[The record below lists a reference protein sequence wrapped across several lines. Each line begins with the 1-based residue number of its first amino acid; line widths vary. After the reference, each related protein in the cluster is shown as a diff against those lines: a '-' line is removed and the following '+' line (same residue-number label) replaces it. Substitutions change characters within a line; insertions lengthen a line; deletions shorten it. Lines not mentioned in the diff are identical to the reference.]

1 MSYIPSET
9 MCLCTVGML
18 ARSRSADG
26 KTEFI
31 RIQTPLHLRHPP
43 PQAAPVP
50 AYLRQHA
57 GETYHPPQSSR
68 LRRCPPRPSR
78 TWSLTQSVL
87 WRHSGTSVGNTYSTT
102 KSWRQAPGRPALS
115 VPSSVPLPSLT
126 SLPHCPLSL
135 LVSSLPSF
143 KPMYLIAMN
152 ISQGL
157 GSRTLC
163 CHRNQC
169 STSIFKSL
177 VVSTFVPSLQCHT
190 QCAMCVEG

>member
-9 MCLCTVGML
+9 MCLCTVDVL
-18 ARSRSADG
+18 ARSRFADG

-31 RIQTPLHLRHPP
+31 RIQTPPS

-50 AYLRQHA
+50 AYVRQHA
-57 GETYHPPQSSR
+57 RETYHPPQSSR

-87 WRHSGTSVGNTYSTT
+87 WRHSGTSVGNTCSTT

-115 VPSSVPLPSLT
+115 VPSSVPLPSLPL
-126 SLPHCPLSL
+126 LPHCPLPL
-135 LVSSLPSF
+135 PVSSLPSF
-143 KPMYLIAMN
+143 KLMYLIAMN

-157 GSRTLC
+157 GSRGLC

-169 STSIFKSL
+169 
-177 VVSTFVPSLQCHT
+177 
-190 QCAMCVEG
+190 